1 MIDAIVVGVDGSDAS
16 DRALKMACDLAKV
29 HAAELHIVHSPE
41 IAAVEAFAPVG
52 GPVLGP
58 SLAQVADAG
67 NQVMTKAKE
76 TASAAGVTPA
86 SCTLGEDAP
95 CAEIMT
101 IVDLYDADLVV
112 TGRRGLG
119 AVSGMLMGSQSQKL
133 AHALDCAF
141 LTVK

>member
-16 DRALKMACDLAKV
+16 DRALQMACAMAKV
-29 HAAELHIVHSPE
+29 HQAEMHIVHSPE
-41 IAAVEAFAPVG
+41 INTVEAFATIG
-52 GPVLGP
+52 GPVMGP
-58 SLAQVADAG
+58 SRAQVMEAG
-67 NQVMTKAKE
+67 TRVMTKAKE
-76 TASAAGVTPA
+76 MASAAGVTPA
-86 SCTLGEDAP
+86 SCTLGEDGP

-119 AVSGMLMGSQSQKL
+119 AVSGMFMGSQSQKL
-133 AHALDCAF
+133 AHLLDCAF